1 MNSFTLTAV
10 GNLARNPEAVA
21 KGDLTYTRLR
31 LVGND
36 YAGKDE
42 KGAPREIVTSLS
54 FVAFG
59 PLGEA
64 LVHNARKGDQL
75 IIEAQ
80 VRANNWTDKQGEKQ
94 YDYDFVV
101 QGFRFGAPGKAKR
114 EEFNGRAESG
124 GKSDHDGNSELDGKA
139 PSLADAKT
147 KDAKSGWRGEVAVGG
162 GPIAMVPGTSLA
174 GENDP
179 QAPEAGAPA
188 GGGTLALR
196 TGAAAKNGAM
206 NSERP
211 SSQRAGRRTN
221 APPS

>member
-21 KGDLTYTRLR
+21 KGDVMYTRFC

-42 KGAPREIVTSLS
+42 KGTPREIVTSLW

-64 LVHNARKGDQL
+64 LVRNTRKGDQL
-75 IIEAQ
+75 IVEAQ

-94 YDYDFVV
+94 YDHDFVV

-114 EEFNGRAESG
+114 EEFNGRQDLGSRSDLE
-124 GKSDHDGNSELDGKA
+124 GKGPDSKL
-139 PSLADAKT
+139 SLDAKT
-147 KDAKSGWRGEVAVGG
+147 KNGKSGSEGYGEVGG
-162 GPIAMVPGTSLA
+162 EPIGMGAGTSA
-174 GENDP
+174 VSS
-179 QAPEAGAPA
+179 
-188 GGGTLALR
+188 
-196 TGAAAKNGAM
+196 GAAAGPGAGAKNGA
-206 NSERP
+206 SSDDKH
-211 SSQRAGRRTN
+211 SSQRAGRRTT